1 MATLKELAKKPEYFT
16 NGHRGCAGCGAAIVA
31 RHVLMATDGNVVV
44 ANATGCLE
52 VFSTIF
58 PFTAWNVP
66 FIHNAFENAAA
77 TISGV
82 EACYQ
87 SLKAQKRYDKE
98 VKFIAFGG
106 DGGTYDIG
114 LQALSGAMERGHDML
129 YVCYDNGAYM
139 NTGIQ
144 RSSATPKGANT
155 TTAPA
160 GKVEQGKTQKR
171 KDFTA
176 ILVAHHIPYVA
187 QAVVG
192 DWADLTRKV
201 EKALSIKGPTF
212 INVFQPCRLGW
223 GYEPSRT
230 IEMGRLAKETCFWP
244 VFEVEDGVY
253 KLNYNPKDRK
263 KPITEFLKPQ
273 SRFKHLFKEENKPLL
288 EEIQKDVD
296 QEWQRMLKICEAT

>member
-1 MATLKELAKKPEYFT
+1 
-16 NGHRGCAGCGAAIVA
+16 
-31 RHVLMATDGNVVV
+31 
-44 ANATGCLE
+44 
-52 VFSTIF
+52 
-58 PFTAWNVP
+58 
-66 FIHNAFENAAA
+66 
-77 TISGV
+77 
-82 EACYQ
+82 
-87 SLKAQKRYDKE
+87 
-98 VKFIAFGG
+98 
-106 DGGTYDIG
+106 
-114 LQALSGAMERGHDML
+114 
-129 YVCYDNGAYM
+129 M

-244 VFEVEDGVY
+244 VFEVENGVY